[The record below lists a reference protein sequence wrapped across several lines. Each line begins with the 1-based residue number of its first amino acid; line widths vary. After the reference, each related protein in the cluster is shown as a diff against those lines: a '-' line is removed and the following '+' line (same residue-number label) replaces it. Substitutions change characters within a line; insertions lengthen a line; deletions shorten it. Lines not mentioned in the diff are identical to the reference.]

1 MKKKFVLILSLTL
14 SIFCVKPADAQSKE
28 EQKEWAKK
36 MKSLKPMDY
45 KKLVEEHEELTT
57 KVSESESAKATLQ
70 SELDTKNAEIEHL
83 KMELENAQ
91 KANSA
96 PQTSSASSATG
107 LNNAKSPAKGVV
119 YKVQIGTF
127 RNKDLSKYFDNNPN
141 FSGDVDA
148 DGTKKYTLGSF
159 TDYWEADRFKKYLRE
174 MGVKDAWIVA
184 YKDGRR
190 VDIKDVLEG
199 AL

>member
-1 MKKKFVLILSLTL
+1 MKKRFVLILSLTL
-14 SIFCVKPADAQSKE
+14 SIFCVKPADAQSKA

-57 KVSESESAKATLQ
+57 KVSESESAQTALR

-91 KANSA
+91 KANAA
-96 PQTSSASSATG
+96 PQASSESSANG
-107 LNNAKSPAKGVV
+107 LNKPKGPAKGVV

-148 DGTKKYTLGSF
+148 DGTKKYTLGNF